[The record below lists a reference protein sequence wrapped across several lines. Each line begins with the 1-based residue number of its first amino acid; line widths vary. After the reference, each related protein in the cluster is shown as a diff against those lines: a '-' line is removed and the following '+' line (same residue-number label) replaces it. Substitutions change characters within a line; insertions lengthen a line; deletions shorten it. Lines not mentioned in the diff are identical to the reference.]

1 VSGAEVQ
8 QLSYGVTRYVIRWNH
23 SGDPSTNPEQHNP
36 VELDEPPHPDPISG
50 GLRAG
55 VAEDFPNG
63 GGNRAFLFGRAPSDW
78 RTSYFGSNVWIRVA
92 PKEPGVLPRSTHS
105 YAIRWF
111 RMRRSLRH
119 VGFSPQRILL
129 SALLLLGACG
139 GGDSAAPVT
148 VESVLVSPASLNLA
162 PGQSNTLTATALD
175 KAGAPISGR
184 TATWTSSTPS
194 VATVSAA
201 GVVSGVSDGVTSITG
216 TINGKSASAAI
227 IVRTPVA
234 SVLVTPSTASMII
247 GGTPVQLTAVP
258 RDPGGNALAGRTVQW
273 SSASPA
279 IATVSSTGLVTGI
292 GPGTATIS
300 ATSEGTVGNASV
312 AVTQNPCSVIRPIAV
327 GETVNSTLVASDCKI
342 SDSTATQRYEFTL
355 TAPTKM
361 EIFMNSSVFDA
372 YLFLTDAALNV
383 ITEDDDSGPGTNAR
397 ILRTMPA
404 GRYFVIANSFD
415 VNRYGAFQLTVRPAP
430 AACVIGRSTALP
442 STIDATLS
450 GGTACLRTDGSLE
463 DRYDIVIGA
472 RTTIA
477 VSMTTTASTL
487 DPVLFVLDQQERVV
501 TQDDDSGVGLNAA
514 LEVQLEPGRYT
525 VLASGYPGE
534 TGAYRLTVAPAV
546 NPCAVTRT
554 IGIGQVI
561 TSNIATTDCAVSDGG
576 GPNRYVQRFAFTLAA
591 GAAMQF
597 DMASTALDAYLV
609 LQNAATGATIA
620 ENDDAGANTTNARVS
635 VNLAPGQYIINT
647 TTYNAGEV
655 GFYQLT
661 ASGISVASGI
671 TITVSP
677 QTLALQAG
685 QTQQAIATVGGT
697 ANTNVLWQSS
707 NANVASVSNTGLI
720 RALTGGPATIT
731 ATAQADP
738 TKVGTVTVTV
748 GASDAITNLDIAGLY
763 LVQSVQQLDG
773 RVPLVADRSAVARV
787 FLRGNRTGLAAAT
800 ARVRIFQGAALL
812 GTFTGTATPT
822 LTIDESCCSAN
833 IAIPLAMM
841 RPGVSVL
848 ADVDPGN
855 AVAESNET
863 DNQFPLSGTPLAL
876 SVVTVPPFNIRFV
889 PIQQNRNG
897 PLGVA
902 QQSILS
908 VLQSAWP
915 LSAINAQVRQALV
928 IDYTIGSQA
937 FDDWIRLVRDVEI
950 VRQTEGSTSYYYGLV
965 RTRGTSGVL
974 GLANGIPART
984 AIGVDEGSDFGAT
997 EARLTFAHE
1006 MGHTLGLRHAPCGGA
1021 AGPDPAYPFAD
1032 GRTGVFGIDMFN
1044 GNVIKLPNTVDL
1056 MSYCPNQW
1064 VSAHNYRKVLDFR
1077 QANPNG
1083 AGIAAPTDVLLL
1095 SGSVS
1100 ANAVTIDPA
1109 FSIKAPAAKDAVSG
1123 RFIVEA
1129 FDADNRR
1136 LFAHRFSAYEVSDG
1150 GAPGTEA
1157 FVVAV
1162 PASPAVQ
1169 AQIARLAVRDLQGT
1183 RSASRLNGGLAPAFA
1198 ANPDVATSRVGSG
1211 RLQMTWSST
1220 RVPAVMIRDQ
1230 NTGEVVG
1237 LLRNGAVD
1245 LSQFGSPERLELLL
1259 SDGVKSVRALINPIT
1274 GAIRQ

>member
-1 VSGAEVQ
+1 
-8 QLSYGVTRYVIRWNH
+8 
-23 SGDPSTNPEQHNP
+23 
-36 VELDEPPHPDPISG
+36 
-50 GLRAG
+50 
-55 VAEDFPNG
+55 
-63 GGNRAFLFGRAPSDW
+63 
-78 RTSYFGSNVWIRVA
+78 
-92 PKEPGVLPRSTHS
+92 
-105 YAIRWF
+105 
-111 RMRRSLRH
+111 MRRSHRQLTSAPSQ
-119 VGFSPQRILL
+119 FLL
-129 SALLLLGACG
+129 TALLLLGACG

-148 VESVLVSPASLNLA
+148 VETVSVSPASVNLS

-194 VATVSAA
+194 IATVSAA
-201 GVVSGVSDGVTSITG
+201 GMVTGVSDGVASISA
-216 TINGKSASAAI
+216 TINGKSGSAAI

-234 SVLVTPSTASMII
+234 SVLVTPATGSTII

-258 RDPGGNALAGRTVQW
+258 RDPAGNALTGRAVQW
-273 SSASPA
+273 SSGSPS
-279 IATVSSTGLVTGI
+279 IATVSSTGLVTGV
-292 GPGTATIS
+292 GPGTALIS
-300 ATSEGTVGNASV
+300 ATSEGTSGSANI

-327 GETVNSTLVASDCKI
+327 GETLAGTLAASDCKL

-355 TAPTKM
+355 TASTKM
-361 EIFMNSSVFDA
+361 EILMNSSAFDA
-372 YLFLTDAALNV
+372 YLFLADASLNV

-397 ILRTMPA
+397 ILRTLPA
-404 GRYFVIANSFD
+404 GRYFVIANAYD
-415 VNRYGAFQLTVRPAP
+415 ANRFGTFQLTVRPAP

-442 STIDATLS
+442 STIDATLAGS
-450 GGTACLRTDGSLE
+450 TACVRTDGSLE

-472 RTTIA
+472 RTTIR
-477 VSMTTTASTL
+477 VSMTTTANTL
-487 DPVLFVLDQQERVV
+487 DPVLFVLDQQELVV
-501 TQDDDSGVGLNAA
+501 IQDDDTGGGLNAA

-534 TGAYRLTVAPAV
+534 TGAYRLIVAPAV
-546 NPCAVTRT
+546 NPCAVTRM

-576 GPNRYVQRFAFTLAA
+576 GPNRYVQRYAFTIAT

-597 DMASTALDAYLV
+597 DMVSTALDAYLV
-609 LQNAATGATIA
+609 LQNATTGATIA
-620 ENDDAGANTTNARVS
+620 ENDDAGANTTNARIS
-635 VNLAPGQYIINT
+635 VNLAAGQYIVNT

-661 ASGISVASGI
+661 ASGISSGSGV

-685 QTQQAIATVGGT
+685 QTQQANALVGGT
-697 ANTNVLWQSS
+697 ANTNVLWQS
-707 NANVASVSNTGLI
+707 NNPNVASVSNTGLI
-720 RALTGGPATIT
+720 RALTGGTAVIT

-738 TKVGTVTVTV
+738 ARTGTVSVTV
-748 GASDAITNLDIAGLY
+748 GVSDAITNLDIAGLY

-773 RVPLVADRSAVARV
+773 RIPLVADRTAVARV

-800 ARVRIFQGAALL
+800 ARVRIFQGATLL

-822 LTIDESCCSAN
+822 LSIDESCCSAN
-833 IAIPLAMM
+833 IAIPLAVM

-848 ADVDPGN
+848 ADVDPSN

-876 SVVTVPPFNIRFV
+876 NVVTVPPMNIRFV
-889 PIQQNRNG
+889 PIRQNRDG
-897 PLGVA
+897 PLGMA
-902 QQSILS
+902 QPSILS

-915 LSAINAQVRQALV
+915 LSTITMQVRQALV

-950 VRQTEGSTSYYYGLV
+950 VRQTEGSTFYYYGLI

-1032 GRTGVFGIDMFN
+1032 GRTGVFGMDTFN

-1056 MSYCPNQW
+1056 MTYCPNQW
-1064 VSAHNYRKVLDFR
+1064 VSAYNYRKVLDFR

-1083 AGIAAPTDVLLL
+1083 TGISSPTDVLLL

-1109 FSIKAPAAKDAVSG
+1109 FSIKAAAAKDAATG
-1123 RFIVEA
+1123 RFVVEA

-1136 LFAHRFSAYEVSDG
+1136 LFAHRFSPYEVSDG
-1150 GAPGTEA
+1150 GPASGEA
-1157 FVVAV
+1157 FVIAV
-1162 PASPAVQ
+1162 PVSPAVQ
-1169 AQIARLAVRDLQGT
+1169 AQIARLAVRELQGT
-1183 RSASRLNGGLAPAFA
+1183 RRNARLNGRLAPTFA
-1198 ANPDVATSRVGSG
+1198 ANADVATSRAGGG
-1211 RLQMTWSST
+1211 RLQMTWSSV

-1230 NTGEVVG
+1230 NTGEVLG

-1245 LSQFGSPERLELLL
+1245 LSQFGSLERLELLL
-1259 SDGVKSVRALINPIT
+1259 SDGVKSTRALINPIT

>member
-1 VSGAEVQ
+1 
-8 QLSYGVTRYVIRWNH
+8 
-23 SGDPSTNPEQHNP
+23 
-36 VELDEPPHPDPISG
+36 
-50 GLRAG
+50 
-55 VAEDFPNG
+55 
-63 GGNRAFLFGRAPSDW
+63 
-78 RTSYFGSNVWIRVA
+78 
-92 PKEPGVLPRSTHS
+92 
-105 YAIRWF
+105 
-111 RMRRSLRH
+111 MRRIVPRH
-119 VGFSPQRILL
+119 DVILL
-129 SALLLLGACG
+129 CVLLSTLLLGACG
-139 GGDSAAPVT
+139 GGDSSAPVT
-148 VESVLVSPASLNLA
+148 VESVTVSPASLNLA
-162 PGQSNTLTATALD
+162 PGQSNTLTATPLD

-201 GVVSGVSDGVTSITG
+201 GVVTGVGDGVTSITG
-216 TINGKSASAAI
+216 TVNGKSGSAAV

-234 SVLVTPSTASMII
+234 SVLVTPSTASTVI
-247 GGTPVQLTAVP
+247 GGTPAQLTAAP
-258 RDPGGNALAGRTVQW
+258 RDPAGNALTGRTVQW
-273 SSASPA
+273 SSGSPSVAS
-279 IATVSSTGLVTGI
+279 VSSTGLVTGV
-292 GPGTATIS
+292 GPGTALIS
-300 ATSEGTVGNASV
+300 ATSEGTSGTANIT
-312 AVTQNPCSVIRPIAV
+312 VTQNPCSVIRPIAV
-327 GETVNSTLVASDCKI
+327 GETANGTLATTDCKL

-361 EIFMNSSVFDA
+361 EITMNSGAFDA
-372 YLFLTDAALNV
+372 YLFLTDASLNV

-404 GRYFVIANSFD
+404 GRYFVIANSYD
-415 VNRYGAFQLTVRPAP
+415 ANRFGTFQITVRQAP

-442 STIDATLS
+442 SVINTTLV
-450 GGTACLRTDGSLE
+450 GATACLRTDGSLE
-463 DRYDIVIGA
+463 DRYDIVIGT

-477 VSMTTTASTL
+477 VSMSTTVNTL
-487 DPVLFVLDQQERVV
+487 DPVLFVLDQQENVV
-501 TQDDDSGVGLNAA
+501 IQDDDSGGGLNAA
-514 LEVQLEPGRYT
+514 LEVLLEPGRYT

-534 TGAYRLTVAPAV
+534 TGAYRLSVAPAV
-546 NPCAVTRT
+546 NPCAVTRS
-554 IGIGQVI
+554 IGVGQVI
-561 TSNIATTDCAVSDGG
+561 TSNIATTDCAASDGG
-576 GPNRYVQRFAFTLAA
+576 GPNRYVQRFAFTIAA

-597 DMASTALDAYLV
+597 DMVSTALDAYLV
-609 LQNAATGATIA
+609 LQNATTGATIA
-620 ENDDAGANTTNARVS
+620 ENDDAGANTTNARIS
-635 VNLAPGQYIINT
+635 VNLPAGQYIVNAT
-647 TTYNAGEV
+647 TFNAGEV

-661 ASGISVASGI
+661 ATGISLGSGVS
-671 TITVSP
+671 ITVSP

-685 QTQQAIATVGGT
+685 QTQQATALVGGS

-707 NANVASVSNTGLI
+707 NAGVASVSNTGLI
-720 RALTGGPATIT
+720 RALTGGTALIT

-738 TKVGTVTVTV
+738 ARTGTVSVTV
-748 GASDAITNLDIAGLY
+748 GASDAVTNLDVAGVY

-773 RVPLVADRSAVARV
+773 RIPLVADRAAVARV
-787 FLRGNRTGLAAAT
+787 FLRGNRTGLAAAA
-800 ARVRIFQGAALL
+800 ARVRIFQGATLL

-833 IAIPLAMM
+833 IAIPANVI
-841 RPGVSVL
+841 RSGVSVL
-848 ADVDPGN
+848 ADVDPSN
-855 AVAESNET
+855 AVAESNEN
-863 DNQFPLSGTPLAL
+863 DNQFPLSGTPLTL

-902 QQSILS
+902 QQTILS

-915 LSAINAQVRQALV
+915 LGTINAQARQALV

-950 VRQTEGSTSYYYGLV
+950 VRQTEGSTSYYYGLI

-1032 GRTGVFGIDMFN
+1032 GRTGVFGMDTFN

-1056 MSYCPNQW
+1056 MTYCPNQW
-1064 VSAHNYRKVLDFR
+1064 VSAYNYRKVLDFR

-1083 AGIAAPTDVLLL
+1083 AGISAPTDVLLL
-1095 SGSVS
+1095 SGSVT

-1109 FSIKAPAAKDAVSG
+1109 FSITAPAAKDAATG
-1123 RFIVEA
+1123 RFVVEA

-1136 LFAHRFSAYEVSDG
+1136 LFAHRFSPYEVSDG
-1150 GAPGTEA
+1150 GPAATEA

-1162 PASPAVQ
+1162 PVPTAVQ
-1169 AQIARLAVRDLQGT
+1169 AQIARLTVRDLQGT
-1183 RSASRLNGGLAPAFA
+1183 RTSSRLNARVTPALATS
-1198 ANPDVATSRVGSG
+1198 PDVATSRMGGG
-1211 RLQMTWSST
+1211 RLQMTWSSS
-1220 RVPAVMIRDQ
+1220 RLPAVMIRDQ
-1230 NTGEVVG
+1230 TTGEVLG
-1237 LLRNGAVD
+1237 LLRNGAAD

-1259 SDGVKSVRALINPIT
+1259 SDGVKSARVFINPIT